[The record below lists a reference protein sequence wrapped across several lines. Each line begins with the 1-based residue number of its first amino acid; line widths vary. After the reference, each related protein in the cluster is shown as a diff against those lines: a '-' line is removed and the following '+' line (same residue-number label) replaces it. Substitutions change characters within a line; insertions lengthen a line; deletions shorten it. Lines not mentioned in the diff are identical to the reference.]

1 MVVVFDFLSR
11 HMLDWPGPNEAILIP
26 VAQLL
31 GRLVV
36 KGFNH
41 ATPNWSTSTG
51 CLRKTTLMCLVI
63 SYKLQALYTC
73 MFYLTCEVQS
83 RK

>member
-1 MVVVFDFLSR
+1 MSPCLSGSCQFFSAFSFSGMGRSIVVVVFDFLSGSR

-36 KGFNH
+36 EGFKH
-41 ATPNWSTSTG
+41 QIGPLLLA
-51 CLRKTTLMCLVI
+51 
-63 SYKLQALYTC
+63 A
-73 MFYLTCEVQS
+73 CE
-83 RK
+83 KPL